1 MLSNCMMSKA
11 SAITKIWRCAELTD
25 TLNTCGKIF
34 LTSKN
39 IFITLQYFG
48 DILGILL
55 KQTFVECSSN
65 NLETLLRYCCNLPKD
80 QYSLISNH
88 ALLTQKQFFH
98 RELFK
103 KSFPLKCSLNAPWMS
118 RTLQQWGST
127 QRIFPEYSV
136 LSAILKQRKTKY
148 YNHYFESNW
157 NSIKKYMERHKT
169 YFNYFKQFCWYLK
182 YFWQS
187 QIFLTTIFF
196 QLLIKQNFI
205 FT

>member
-1 MLSNCMMSKA
+1 MLSNCMMSKT

-25 TLNTCGKIF
+25 TLNTCGKRF

-48 DILGILL
+48 DIPGIFL

-65 NLETLLRYCCNLPKD
+65 ILEALLGHCCNLPKD
-80 QYSLISNH
+80 QYLLISNH
-88 ALLTQKQFFH
+88 ALLTQKQLFH

-103 KSFPLKCSLNAPWMS
+103 KSFPLKCSLNAPCMS
-118 RTLQQWGST
+118 RTLQHWGST
-127 QRIFPEYSV
+127 QRIFLEYSL

-157 NSIKKYMERHKT
+157 SSIKKYMERHKNF
-169 YFNYFKQFCWYLK
+169 FNYLKHFCWYLK